1 MHMQLYRS
9 FSVLALLALSTVAF
23 AAYPDA
29 ESGNM
34 VLDTSIPRLDTDGD
48 GMVDSWELLHGL
60 NISSNDAA
68 SNPDGDAFTNI
79 EEYNAGLDPHV
90 AEPIGLPQALATFS
104 LLTREA
110 VVDTDGDTIPDWWE
124 LLHGLNI
131 ASNDAALDA
140 DGDGRSNLSEYDA
153 GTNPRTNDWAGP
165 YVVESSTLLI
175 DTGGYPP
182 YLMADT
188 DEDGMPDWWEFKY
201 GLQIGVKDGGDDA
214 DNDGISNL
222 DEYLLGM
229 IPNINDASGM
239 ACLDSALWH
248 MDTAMRPPDTDGDGM
263 RDWWELLYGLN
274 NSSNDASIDSDDD
287 GRTNLEEY
295 NAGTDPLRDDWRGPT
310 LASST
315 DLLVDTGG
323 FNGGYADDSDGDG
336 MPDWWE
342 IQYHLNPDI
351 DDTQG
356 NPDSDALNNLEEYN
370 AGTNP
375 IRFDWFNPDEAESLV
390 FLLDTGGRW
399 TDTDGDGIPDWWERI
414 YAGGTTNM
422 AASADDDHD
431 GHSNL
436 EEYIS
441 HCEPNNPDSVFHI
454 AELVKSDPERPWE
467 WVLMWNTAPDRLY
480 TVYCHTNLMS
490 EWPAGC
496 VYQVEGDGTPKSYT
510 NTLQADYPRFFRL
523 GVEFIGGP

>member
-1 MHMQLYRS
+1 MRRQLYR
-9 FSVLALLALSTVAF
+9 FFPVLVLLVLSPVAF

-60 NISSNDAA
+60 NISSNDAGL
-68 SNPDGDAFTNI
+68 NPDGDAFLNI
-79 EEYNAGLDPHV
+79 EEYNAGLDPWV

-104 LLTREA
+104 LHTRES

-124 LLHGLNI
+124 LLYDLNVS
-131 ASNDAALDA
+131 SNDAAQDA

-188 DEDGMPDWWEFKY
+188 DEDGMPDWWEYKY
-201 GLQIGVKDGGDDA
+201 GLQIGVKDGTGDA
-214 DNDGISNL
+214 DGDGITNL

-229 IPNINDASGM
+229 LPNINDASGM
-239 ACLDSALWH
+239 AWLDSALWH
-248 MDTAMRPPDTDGDGM
+248 MDTAMRPPDSDGDGM
-263 RDWWELLYGLN
+263 RDWWESLHGLN
-274 NSSNDASIDSDDD
+274 ISSNDAALDPDGD
-287 GRTNLEEY
+287 GRTNLDEY
-295 NAGTDPLRDDWRGPT
+295 NAGTDPFVDDWRGPMIA
-310 LASST
+310 LST
-315 DLLVDTGG
+315 NLLVDTGG
-323 FNGGYADDSDGDG
+323 FNGGYADDTDGDG

-342 IQYHLNPDI
+342 IQYHLNPGI
-351 DDTQG
+351 DDTTG
-356 NPDSDALNNLEEYN
+356 NPDGDALNNLEEYN

-375 IRFDWFNPDEAESLV
+375 IRFDWFNPDESESLV

-414 YAGGTTNM
+414 YTSSVTNM
-422 AASADDDHD
+422 LPNADPDED

-436 EEYIS
+436 EEYIT
-441 HCEPNNPDSVFHI
+441 HCDPGDPNSVFHI
-454 AELVKSDPERPWE
+454 AELAKPNPANPWE
-467 WVLMWNTAPDRLY
+467 WVLTWQTYSDRLY
-480 TVYCHTNLMS
+480 TLYCHSNLTTQ
-490 EWPAGC
+490 WPTSGI
-496 VYQVEGDGTPKSYT
+496 YQVEGDGSPKSYT
-510 NTLQADYPRFFRL
+510 NTTINPHPCFYRL
-523 GVEFIGGP
+523 AVEMIAP